1 MEDEPDKKKEHRE
14 ISYQVGWKKG
24 KIAWKENEMGSV
36 QPQAASS
43 VDAYFP
49 AVADRRLKLL
59 WQPAMRLPN
68 GALLPLLYALPIIC
82 FAVTLILIT
91 GLR

>member
-1 MEDEPDKKKEHRE
+1 MEIEPDKKKEHRE

-24 KIAWKENEMGSV
+24 KIAWKENETGSV
-36 QPQAASS
+36 QAQPESGVDVYFPS
-43 VDAYFP
+43 VDNK
-49 AVADRRLKLL
+49 RLKLL
-59 WQPAMRLPN
+59 WRPAMRLPS